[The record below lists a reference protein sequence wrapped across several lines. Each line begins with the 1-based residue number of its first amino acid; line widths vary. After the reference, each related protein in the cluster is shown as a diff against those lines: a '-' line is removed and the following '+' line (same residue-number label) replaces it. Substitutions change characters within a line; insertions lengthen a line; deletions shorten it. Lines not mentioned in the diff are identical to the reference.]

1 LTKGV
6 FGLGLPLI
14 GVPVMVAAIPFQTA
28 IALFAVPT
36 FTSNLQQ
43 AIAGKRLMPNLRR
56 FWPLLLVLTV
66 TTPIAVQWL
75 VTASQDTGLLVL
87 GVVSVI
93 FALVQL
99 FPSHLVVHPHQ
110 EKWLAPLVGLASGVM
125 SGISGVYGPPLIVYL
140 VALRLPKEE
149 FVAAISLMYFLG
161 SVTLYSTLAL
171 HGVLT
176 GPVLIASALGA
187 AVVAGMMVIAGKLRH
202 RIDEARYRKLILGLL
217 IVLGLDMIRRGLT

>member
-1 LTKGV
+1 
-6 FGLGLPLI
+6 
-14 GVPVMVAAIPFQTA
+14 
-28 IALFAVPT
+28 
-36 FTSNLQQ
+36 
-43 AIAGKRLMPNLRR
+43 
-56 FWPLLLVLTV
+56 
-66 TTPIAVQWL
+66 
-75 VTASQDTGLLVL
+75 
-87 GVVSVI
+87 
-93 FALVQL
+93 
-99 FPSHLVVHPHQ
+99 
-110 EKWLAPLVGLASGVM
+110 M

-176 GPVLIASALGA
+176 GPVLIASAIGA
-187 AVVAGMMVIAGKLRH
+187 TVVAGMMVIAGKLRQ